1 MKMKTKRSWAHAYVC
16 VSYQHHNRTTTS
28 RSVGRS
34 VDRYMYAST
43 VCFSFPRA
51 LCREIILL
59 PTYSTYQVA
68 GRFKKLFQ
76 VLLAIGGGLL
86 SFGRSIYYITTT
98 TAAAAKQKQV

>member
-16 VSYQHHNRTTTS
+16 LSCQHHNRTTTS
-28 RSVGRS
+28 LSVVRSVSRPVG
-34 VDRYMYAST
+34 RYMYAST
-43 VCFSFPRA
+43 VCFFFPRA

-86 SFGRSIYYITTT
+86 SFGRASYYITTST
-98 TAAAAKQKQV
+98 PAAA

>member
-16 VSYQHHNRTTTS
+16 VSCQHHNRTTTS
-28 RSVGRS
+28 LSVIRSVGR
-34 VDRYMYAST
+34 YMYACT
-43 VCFSFPRA
+43 VFFFPRA

-76 VLLAIGGGLL
+76 VLLATGGGLL
-86 SFGRSIYYITTT
+86 SFERASYYITT
-98 TAAAAKQKQV
+98 TAAAAA